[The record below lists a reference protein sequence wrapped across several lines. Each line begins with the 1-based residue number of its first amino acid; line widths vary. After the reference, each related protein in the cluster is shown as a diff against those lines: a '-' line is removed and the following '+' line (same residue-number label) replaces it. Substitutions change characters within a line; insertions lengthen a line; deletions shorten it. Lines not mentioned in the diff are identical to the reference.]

1 LAEQGLVLDARYE
14 YKALKAENLTKQQAL
29 DSDFISI
36 FISWNFAEINQTICI
51 KYFWIAYFGLIGQ
64 VWMT

>member
-36 FISWNFAEINQTICI
+36 FLSAETLQR
-51 KYFWIAYFGLIGQ
+51 
-64 VWMT
+64 